1 METINTCSI
10 CKNDIDIQTNPQ
22 TGIEIW
28 AEGHNAEPVNSG
40 RCCSDC
46 NLSVVIPAR
55 LSLAGKK
62 LRNTNI
68 TIEEDDSEAWEAQLM
83 LEKQRTAIPNATF
96 KTHNDTNIEV
106 NGTCLQGHVNAY
118 YPDLFEK
125 FGAPKTHGDGYK
137 TDAEWDLEFED
148 GTVGTIYNWK
158 NGFNYCGTAGTSV
171 EYITEW
177 NVGGRTTKIVD
188 KIRTVLS
195 KELRK

>member
-10 CKNDIDIQTNPQ
+10 CKNDIDIQTNPK

-62 LRNTNI
+62 LRNTNT
-68 TIEEDDSEAWEAQLM
+68 TIEEDDSEAWEAHLM
-83 LEKQRTAIPNATF
+83 LEKQRTRLLLL
-96 KTHNDTNIEV
+96 E
-106 NGTCLQGHVNAY
+106 
-118 YPDLFEK
+118 
-125 FGAPKTHGDGYK
+125 
-137 TDAEWDLEFED
+137 AEA
-148 GTVGTIYNWK
+148 K
-158 NGFNYCGTAGTSV
+158 A
-171 EYITEW
+171 
-177 NVGGRTTKIVD
+177 VD